1 MDTEMILK
9 LKANDGKVVE
19 ISNKAASRS
28 KVLKEMMNDYPEA
41 SEIPLNEVDGPT
53 LFKVVDY
60 LSKYKDEEPRIVEK
74 PLKSNDL
81 KEVLQNDWEY
91 NFLNIKNDAIIS
103 LMKASNFLD
112 IKPLLELIA
121 VKIACDIRG
130 TTTESIVKCFNLK
143 KFNKEEEQNIIDMKA
158 QLEKSL

>member
-143 KFNKEEEQNIIDMKA
+143 NFNKEEEQNIIDMKA

>member
-91 NFLNIKNDAIIS
+91 NFLNK
-103 LMKASNFLD
+103 
-112 IKPLLELIA
+112 LL
-121 VKIACDIRG
+121 
-130 TTTESIVKCFNLK
+130 
-143 KFNKEEEQNIIDMKA
+143 
-158 QLEKSL
+158 